1 MAHPKISCIVN
12 ILLITS
18 IFAITSCGPS
28 NQKRNPPLQEDSLFE
43 RYTVP
48 SKNAILNQEH
58 YFNFNATTSVGS
70 KLANL
75 GIRQITAPPFF
86 AYPFSADLHLFGKQV
101 KVDNY
106 KWLPMHSVFY
116 GIPTESI
123 ASEMK
128 VIPLKAARGSLISL
142 ELTNNGTELRTVP
155 LEWSFDGK
163 PGKTDDWE
171 WSPSKALQTSE
182 NTVVFQDSSKGFEM
196 TLDSTSM
203 AVSMAGL
210 DFKSEESKLSG
221 IASLKPKESITITI
235 VILLGDKGD
244 VFVEDAH
251 QIAKNPNF
259 HIEANRKYWV
269 DEITEIE
276 TKAPVLTGA
285 SLELSNYYY
294 KGLMTLIST
303 RWEVPEFLFDPY
315 YSTSGLDGGALNCY
329 LWDISYPSQMVSMLE
344 PEIVK
349 NIIRQFIKTDLREH
363 YAFNPATGEGMGVL
377 YSYNY
382 YNLAR
387 LTHDYVT
394 MTGDVDFLKEKVNGS
409 TVIDYLYDFCLSVE
423 NLGKPPQL
431 IDYGNNH
438 NLLELKKTESYTHY
452 TASPNSERI
461 LTFKLLTDMFGWL
474 NKKTPHNLLQ
484 RGQQLKAVFREK
496 LWDKDSQWLRGLDAS
511 KQPQNAYSIQI
522 FDVLRSGIMSR
533 KEEKGIVGHLNEE
546 EFLSPWG
553 VYSLSPID
561 PGYDPNDVDWG
572 GPGVFAGDAPELVI
586 DLLDAGYVD
595 KGIDVLKRI
604 LWWGDMPYYPQAIR
618 ANAKGYR
625 ENGRPNVIAGLTA
638 SQSIVTGL
646 FGLKIALDKISIT
659 PVDHEIMRGLGLKD
673 IKIRNRVFSVTVSD
687 DGKTFNIVENGT
699 KTSYPIGKEAVLYL
713 VDRGI

>member
-1 MAHPKISCIVN
+1 MTHLKTLSIVKIPLV
-12 ILLITS
+12 TS
-18 IFAITSCGPS
+18 ICTIISCGPS
-28 NQKRNPPLQEDSLFE
+28 NNYDKLSGEETNLFE

-48 SKNAILNQEH
+48 SENAILNQEH

-70 KLANL
+70 KLANF

-86 AYPFSADLHLFGKQV
+86 AYHFSADLHLFGKPV
-101 KVDNY
+101 KVYNY
-106 KWLPMHSVFY
+106 KWLPTHSVFS
-116 GIPTESI
+116 GKSTESI
-123 ASEMK
+123 ASEIK
-128 VIPLKAARGSLISL
+128 VIPLKAARGILISL
-142 ELTNNGTELRTVP
+142 KLTNYETESRTVP
-155 LEWSFDGK
+155 LDWYFEGM
-163 PGKTDDWE
+163 PGKTNVWE
-171 WSPSKALQTSE
+171 WSPSRALQTSK
-182 NTVVFQDSSKGFEM
+182 NPVVLQDSSNGFEM

-203 AVSMAGL
+203 AISMAGV

-221 IASLKPKESITITI
+221 TASLKPKESITITT
-235 VILLGDKGD
+235 VVLLGAKGD
-244 VFVEDAH
+244 VDVEDA
-251 QIAKNPNF
+251 QEIAKNPDS
-259 HIEANRKYWV
+259 HIDANRKYWA
-269 DEITEIE
+269 DEISKIE
-276 TKAPVLTGA
+276 TRAPVLTGA
-285 SLELSNYYY
+285 SMELSDYYY

-344 PEIVK
+344 PEVVK
-349 NIIRQFIKTDLREH
+349 KQILQFIKTDLREH
-363 YAFNPATGEGMGVL
+363 YAFNPTTGEGMGVL

-382 YNLAR
+382 YNLAK

-394 MTGDVDFLKEKVNGS
+394 MTGDVDFLREKVNGS

-423 NLGKPPQL
+423 NLGKLPQL

-438 NLLELKKTESYTHY
+438 NLLELKKTESYTHF

-474 NKKTPHNLLQ
+474 DKKTPHNLMK
-484 RGQQLKAVFREK
+484 RGEQLSTVFREK
-496 LWDKDSQWLRGLDAS
+496 LWDKDNQWIRGLDAS
-511 KQPQNAYSIQI
+511 KQQQSAYSIQI
-522 FDVLRSGIMSR
+522 FDVLRSGIMSS
-533 KEEKGIVGHLNEE
+533 EEESGIVGHLNEE

-553 VYSLSPID
+553 VYSLSPKD

-572 GPGVFAGDAPELVI
+572 GPGVFAGDAPELVT

-618 ANAKGYR
+618 ANTKGYR

-646 FGLKIALDKISIT
+646 FGLKIALDQISIT

-673 IKIRNRVFSVTVSD
+673 IKIRNRVFSIMVSD
-687 DGKTFNIVENGT
+687 DGKTFNVVENGS
-699 KTSYPIGKEAVLYL
+699 KTIYPIGEEAILSL